1 MIHPVRSSGTF
12 IGVLQSYR
20 NIEKIQDRITR
31 FISDHSDIAEDKVE
45 ELMLHIGE
53 QVKDAGTVPEG
64 EQAVELGLINEIGGM
79 SEAFAKLKEL
89 IQNTSEN

>member
-1 MIHPVRSSGTF
+1 M
-12 IGVLQSYR
+12 
-20 NIEKIQDRITR
+20 
-31 FISDHSDIAEDKVE
+31 
-45 ELMLHIGE
+45 
-53 QVKDAGTVPEG
+53 KDAGTVLEG